1 MGHLHGE
8 LLVITRGY
16 FGNGS
21 SWAPCRELWP
31 ETQGPRCRSPLSA
44 MQGGWHQT
52 HRLGSFQHQ
61 RIQVD
66 GMHQGLEKGYLWE
79 NSWSE
84 AREKWWFMV
93 GSISDPEND
102 GEWCFVTH

>member
-8 LLVITRGY
+8 LLVITRRQLL
-16 FGNGS
+16 GS
-21 SWAPCRELWP
+21 QHLGRP
-31 ETQGPRCRSPLSA
+31 ETQGPRCSPLSA

-52 HRLGSFQHQ
+52 HRLGSSQHQ
-61 RIQVD
+61 WIQVD
-66 GMHQGLEKGYLWE
+66 GMHQGLEKGYLWG

-93 GSISDPEND
+93 GSISAPEND
-102 GEWCFVTH
+102 GEWCLVTP